1 MNIFKS
7 ILIFIILYVY
17 LLLSKLDKY
26 DVYALKNFDFINK
39 IKFLCFTHS
48 KISNKKKKLKDIH
61 YAINTLLIPFK
72 EKIHFLRM
80 TFGCIYLSYVKK
92 YKLYS
97 ENKLLWINI
106 FKKYNINHP
115 KLYAYNN
122 NGHIKYLEN
131 IDNFQEYVSKPIMGL
146 LGIDVTK
153 IKGNQVK
160 EFLEQNQ
167 NVLIQEKLFDCV
179 QKSARFFRYVTSYKG
194 DKIVLIEYVSEK
206 GFIPNTSHGGY
217 FNVCHDLN
225 CESISSNPKLKQKMI
240 NIMNQL
246 VILHKNEFPK
256 ILSIGWDL
264 MINCENSSKD
274 KIKIYC
280 LEGNSPHIVW
290 YAYPEF
296 DDTILKYKQIVKD
309 FYDENIFTQ

>member
-1 MNIFKS
+1 MNIYKS
-7 ILIFIILYVY
+7 LLIFIILYVY

-26 DVYALKNFDFINK
+26 DVYALKNFNNAFKLYNNINSNISFIIKVRKKFDFITN
-39 IKFLCFTHS
+39 I
-48 KISNKKKKLKDIH
+48 
-61 YAINTLLIPFK
+61 LLIPFK

-80 TFGCIYLSYVKK
+80 TYGFIYLSYIKK

-97 ENKLLWINI
+97 EHKLIWINI
-106 FKKYNINHP
+106 FKKYDINHP

-131 IDNFQEYVSKPIMGL
+131 INNFQEYVSKPLIGL
-146 LGIDVTK
+146 LGIDVIK

-160 EFLEQNQ
+160 DFLEQNQ
-167 NVLIQEKLFDCV
+167 NVLIQEKLFDCI
-179 QKSARFFRYVTSYKG
+179 QNSARYFRYVTSYKG

-217 FNVCHDLN
+217 FNVCHNLN
-225 CESISSNPKLKQKMI
+225 CESVSSNPHIREKMTH
-240 NIMNQL
+240 IMNQL

-264 MINCENSSKD
+264 MINCENVSKD
-274 KIKIYC
+274 QIKIYC

-290 YAYPEF
+290 YALPEF
-296 DDTILKYKQIVKD
+296 DNAILKYKEIVKE